1 MTRKRRGRNEGGIY
15 QRGDGQ
21 WVGSLSLGYNDKG
34 KRVRRTVY
42 GASKKE
48 GQDKL
53 DELRQKVRGGHP
65 LDAEKLTVA
74 AYLQRWLDNTKKPAV
89 GDTTFDRY
97 EQHVRLSLV
106 PYIGQVP
113 LTKLTRYHIEQMYA
127 DMEKA
132 KMSRAE
138 QQKAG
143 KALRSALKHAVTSDL
158 IPKNPARLVP
168 LPKREGSKKEVS
180 PLEGTQPDRLLAAV
194 AVDRLYAL
202 YVLALDSGM
211 RQGELFGLLW
221 SDIDF
226 DRGEIFVQRSLKQRK
241 GKLELK
247 ETKTKH
253 GRRRIRL
260 TRVTMDALHEHRKR
274 MLAEGWDV
282 KVGPV
287 FCNTTGTWLC
297 RSNFTLRSFNPA
309 LKRAGLLEE
318 RAQAG
323 KPKPRF
329 HDLRHTCATLL
340 LLEDVNAKVV
350 SERLGHAQIEI
361 TLNIYSHVL
370 PTLQER
376 AAEKLEGVM
385 GRMVPKIAAS

>member
-1 MTRKRRGRNEGGIY
+1 MTRKRRGRNEGGVY
-15 QRGDGQ
+15 QRADGL
-21 WVGSLSLGYNDKG
+21 WVGSLSLGYDGKG
-34 KRVRRTVY
+34 KRTRRIVY
-42 GASKKE
+42 GESKK
-48 GQDKL
+48 QVQNKL
-53 DELRQKVRGGHP
+53 DELRQKIRGGQP
-65 LDAEKLTVA
+65 LDAEKLIVA
-74 AYLQRWLDNTKKPAV
+74 TFLQRWLDNTKRPAV
-89 GDTTFDRY
+89 GDTTYDRY
-97 EQHVRLSLV
+97 EQHFRLSLI

-113 LTKLTRYHIEQMYA
+113 LTKLTKFNVEQMYA
-127 DMEKA
+127 EMEKA
-132 KMSRAE
+132 GVSRAE

-143 KALRSALKHAVTSDL
+143 KVLRSALRHAVSSDL
-158 IPKNPARLVP
+158 ITKNPAQFVP
-168 LPKREGSKKEVS
+168 LPRREVSKKEVH
-180 PLEGTQPDRLLAAV
+180 PLEGTEPDRLLAAL
-194 AVDRLYAL
+194 AGDRLYAL

-221 SDIDF
+221 PDIDF
-226 DRGEIFVQRSLKQRK
+226 ERGEILVQRSLKQRK
-241 GKLELK
+241 GKMELK

-260 TRVTMDALHEHRKR
+260 TRITVDVLLEHRKR
-274 MLAEGWDV
+274 MLAEGRDV
-282 KVGPV
+282 KTGPV

-318 RAQAG
+318 RTQAG

-329 HDLRHTCATLL
+329 HELRHTCATLL

-350 SERLGHAQIEI
+350 SERLGHARIEI
-361 TLNIYSHVL
+361 TINIYSHVL

-385 GRMVPKIAAS
+385 NRMVPRTVAS